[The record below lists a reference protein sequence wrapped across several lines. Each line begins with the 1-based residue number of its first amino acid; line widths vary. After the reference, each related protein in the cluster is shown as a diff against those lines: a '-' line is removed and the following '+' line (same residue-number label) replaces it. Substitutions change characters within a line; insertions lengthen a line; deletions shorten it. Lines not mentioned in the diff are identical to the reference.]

1 MRVKVINLSKN
12 DLPRYETE
20 NAAGLDVR
28 ADLSRITP
36 ENPTKLF
43 GDCEIIYPGEGHPKG
58 MIRLDPGARA
68 LFPTGLKV
76 ALPAGYEIQ
85 VRPRSGLALKKGLTV
100 LNTPGTIDADYRGEI
115 GIILIN
121 LGLESVWIE
130 DGERIAQIVLKKVE
144 NIEWDVVGEL
154 DSTERGEG
162 GFGHTN
168 TK

>member
-1 MRVKVINLSKN
+1 MCYVEHRSPNIGKIEPLDFYYRIISVEDLHKGLHKFFNMRVKVINLSKN

-20 NAAGLDVR
+20 LSAGMDVR
-28 ADLSRITP
+28 ADLSRVSP

-85 VRPRSGLALKKGLTV
+85 VRPRSGLALEKGLTV
-100 LNTPGTIDADYRGEI
+100 LNTPGTIDAKVK
-115 GIILIN
+115 N
-121 LGLESVWIE
+121 L
-130 DGERIAQIVLKKVE
+130 
-144 NIEWDVVGEL
+144 
-154 DSTERGEG
+154 
-162 GFGHTN
+162 
-168 TK
+168 